1 MINTVIT
8 KDAVRWRL
16 PIIIVWVMLASLA
29 TIASTSHADDP
40 VPAAS
45 TPTVEPA
52 KDDATPQPVPPQPA
66 TPAVDPPTVDP
77 PTVDPPAVEPPT
89 VEPAKDDQPLAEP
102 PPTASAALPQS
113 FDALRPILFF
123 QGQGSGLIPES
134 FRPIT
139 ISQLDT
145 RLSGEGAGAMSV
157 FEKPQLNRA
166 VYVARLVDSAL
177 VSSQTTWD
185 ISHVGDSPVN
195 LALGKIGLAL
205 QSAGLSATT
214 GAGYRTDTVAVV
226 TQPDGTASVDVQG
239 DTKLTLAWTAA
250 GQETEREITFDLAFP
265 RSEQA
270 RWLIEVPPGMRLQ
283 SLDGV
288 SQSLPSPPPEA
299 GNRDSGRGSWYAIEA
314 GGLDRLRVR
323 VLKIATGTG
332 ETEVI
337 VRQASFQY
345 ELSPAVMRFSCRMSI
360 DPPSDGVLPP
370 LQISGGRV
378 TSITVGG
385 ASVAWNET
393 TATGTRLVRIRQDR
407 AEAASTT
414 PIAITI
420 DGEAAWD
427 TQSDLQPLPWIRLRE
442 CVPIVVGNQ
451 IQAKV
456 LVDSRLTLLR
466 LETPAAWRYLAA
478 VENDGLRATYRL
490 GGPWDDAP
498 PMVGAASTQGQA
510 FAESLLRLSATESRF
525 RATWESSVSLASL
538 GPQPIRLRVDA
549 GWTAETV
556 LLPLSGRAVDLPPD
570 FATRR
575 EIVIWPTTDELIDG
589 NLKIRVTGS
598 RPFRIEG
605 DSARYPATSFVTFAA
620 GRNRFAALVTPPA
633 GFRWDAEASL
643 QNNRIG
649 LEKLTPTQRQMVDT
663 VPTDALLLDITQ
675 GRIMSLGSRRPAAA
689 FNVSSLM
696 TIALANDSVIETH
709 TIKCESASGELDQ
722 IRVEFSAGKR
732 ADVEWSVNEKSTP
745 TRRLIRAKRLTTA
758 VADDPTTRLP
768 PSQSG
773 SQNGTANDAGGGL
786 NQPLPHGNTGAGEM
800 PREIWDLELER
811 SGSRGVVLVG
821 RRESSLATSGG
832 VLRLELPSVLGA
844 NNRLAQLFIP
854 ATFDVIRTGEGVL
867 KVPRLVG
874 PDLISGAAKIDQQD
888 GVTLRYDS
896 SATNWIEVALA
907 DPGKRVAVLWHESV
921 DIIAS
926 GRGGDWVTATYG
938 IDVGTTLLIR
948 HDAELRLAGV
958 TDADGMAL
966 SHESL
971 SGQLSIPLNASTKNL
986 IVRWSR
992 PAASF
997 EPARKWSP
1005 PRIAPVAVV
1014 LRRDWRLTAAPD
1026 TWIPDSLAGAVGFGP
1041 RHWFDDRVIE
1051 KTLPTTSVDSLASVS
1066 EFSVRIEPDSKQSLW
1081 LVDRS
1086 TALCSIAILGFVLFS
1101 TAWMLV
1107 GKHPVFVGAAFVISA
1122 CLVPGLPVGWIYWI
1136 AAVCVPLAAG
1146 GLVGS
1151 TLAAIRRDQVT
1162 SDMSGSQQNKPGSSA
1177 RFRRIDVTPSAAAA
1191 AEQRYRSVPTTERLV
1206 AWLLAVLI
1214 PIAGSATAFGQPLA
1228 NRPIVLV
1235 PTKTDGT
1242 LAGDKVYISQTF
1254 FNELFREKS
1263 ISVAPPL
1270 ITSAVYRL
1278 RLDGMT
1284 EAGMPTADWEIRY
1297 SLANLAERSE
1307 IYLPFKPS
1315 QVRSVQWLPGGEAKP
1330 LRWIANSD
1338 SRIRVSLPPTSSAAM
1353 LVRLSTDVQS
1363 PERLLRRIQLA
1374 IPAVT
1379 AASLVVDSGTAVQR
1393 FETSGAIGQT
1403 TSQPESG
1410 RLSSDLG
1417 PTGTID
1423 LTVTLRQGARGIP
1436 AIAARRYWV
1445 HASGDRCQV
1454 ECEIDPGTESL
1465 RRGTDLPI
1473 VILGGLPAILTSRDW
1488 SIHSS
1493 EMISPQRQLLT
1504 CRSLRD
1510 SAGPIRLMWNL
1521 DVPIAV
1527 DEATAEA
1534 AAFQI
1539 PDVIS
1544 AGSAPTPDALMA
1556 IQTGDGYRL
1565 VPFGLQPDA
1574 AAGSPDA
1581 IDAFVSQWTGF
1592 RHTASQV
1599 IRSASPLVR
1608 FAVVPKVPQPWTS
1621 NERHHL
1627 HVRQGEMRLTL
1638 DAVITRGAQA
1648 IGPLR
1653 LAFPKRLEIR
1663 ELTINGAAVSVSP
1676 HSIAGRSEVAIPEPI
1691 GGEKLNVRIV
1701 AHQRLG
1707 TDEAFS
1713 PPRIRIVPIR
1723 SITGTYTFTRDQGLR
1738 VEQIRAT
1745 ELPELDA
1752 PALDIADQLLSGY
1765 FPCWTW
1771 QLSESTAGQSPSPE
1785 PLILLDG
1792 SFRAEQRASRV
1803 DSVQRTA
1810 IRWSQSR
1817 WMLDVLIQVR
1827 ARGPEGTSPSLL
1839 DDLNIELPTA
1849 WSDQLMVEPAEAW
1862 SSQPAIDPAMKV
1874 IRIRPDAQS
1883 RAAGVATLRLQ
1894 AFRIGEADSLLEVP
1908 TVRVMGTASTQT
1920 FMSVP
1925 QTASGRPLIWQT
1937 QSAAAENLPA
1947 GLESDEA
1954 ATAGE
1959 LVFRALSNR
1968 ATVRLQPSRPDVTV
1982 ASATLCDVQ
1991 LFPQPDSNWLAIIRW
2006 DVEPG
2011 DSKTIPIA
2019 VPVGVVPLAVWASG
2033 RTVPLAEVSNE
2044 TKIATQSPTRLN
2056 VPMTLSQLA
2065 QPIVMLCQ
2073 MRSPDP
2079 LTPPS
2084 LPTLADV
2091 GVNETWLT
2099 LYQSSDGSGQS
2110 AQIVLATPS
2119 PQVDANP
2126 QADTNAGAESPEENR
2141 WLTASDADRL
2151 IALAQSVIDV
2161 TESSIS
2167 GATDRPQEE
2176 LVAWLTAWDQRFL
2189 QLRSEAAESTND
2201 SSAAF
2206 GLRNLAASNP
2216 FTMLDGTQVATEPA
2230 VVTALLGAEPNGPA
2244 VPTGPWP
2251 PLVDRWGEYVRRV
2264 TGIEMVQ
2271 DASEPPAMMPSD
2283 RWVVA
2288 AVARHAGVAGTIPV
2302 IRNGG
2307 EAATLILAINLLIA
2321 GSFVV
2326 GGGLLAWIFRKQLV
2340 KPLTQP
2346 AVWLLAV
2353 GLASLAVTPIPVA
2366 IAICVVAITAPLLNV
2381 APTSNAGKPR
2391 LTRSRTQPKPIARV

>member
-1 MINTVIT
+1 
-8 KDAVRWRL
+8 
-16 PIIIVWVMLASLA
+16 
-29 TIASTSHADDP
+29 
-40 VPAAS
+40 
-45 TPTVEPA
+45 
-52 KDDATPQPVPPQPA
+52 
-66 TPAVDPPTVDP
+66 
-77 PTVDPPAVEPPT
+77 
-89 VEPAKDDQPLAEP
+89 
-102 PPTASAALPQS
+102 
-113 FDALRPILFF
+113 
-123 QGQGSGLIPES
+123 
-134 FRPIT
+134 
-139 ISQLDT
+139 
-145 RLSGEGAGAMSV
+145 MSV

-166 VYVARLVDSAL
+166 VYVVRLVDSAL
-177 VSSQTTWD
+177 VSNQTTWE
-185 ISHVGDSPVN
+185 ISHGGDSPVS
-195 LALGKIGLAL
+195 LSLGKIGLAL

-250 GQETEREITFDLAFP
+250 GQETEREIMFDLAFP

-270 RWLIEVPPGMRLQ
+270 RWLIEVPQGMRLQ

-323 VLKIATGTG
+323 VLKVATGTG

-345 ELSPAVMRFSCRMSI
+345 ELSPAVMRFSCRLSI
-360 DPPSDGVLPP
+360 DPPADGVLPP

-378 TSITVGG
+378 TAITVGG
-385 ASVAWNET
+385 ASAPWNET

-407 AEAASTT
+407 AEAASNT

-451 IQAKV
+451 VQVKV

-478 VENDGLRATYRL
+478 VENDGLRTTYRL

-498 PMVGAASTQGQA
+498 PMVGAVSGQGQA

-549 GWTAETV
+549 GWTAESV

-575 EIVIWPTTDELIDG
+575 EIVIWPTADELTDG
-589 NLKIRVTGS
+589 YLKIRVTGS

-605 DSARYPATSFVTFAA
+605 DWARYPATSFVTFAA

-643 QNNRIG
+643 QNNRIE
-649 LEKLTPTQRQMVDT
+649 LDKLTPLQRQMVDT
-663 VPTDALLLDITQ
+663 LPTDALLLDITQ

-696 TIALANDSVIETH
+696 TISLANDSVVETH

-732 ADVEWSVNEKSTP
+732 ADVEWSVNEKSSP
-745 TRRLIRAKRLTTA
+745 TRRLIRAKRLTNA
-758 VADDPTTRLP
+758 VADDPATRVSASP
-768 PSQSG
+768 SG
-773 SQNGTANDAGGGL
+773 SQNGTIDDAGGGL
-786 NQPLPHGNTGAGEM
+786 TQPRTDQNSGVGEM

-811 SGSRGVVLVG
+811 SGSRGVVLIG
-821 RRESSLATSGG
+821 RRESSLAASGG

-844 NNRLAQLFIP
+844 NSRLAQIFIP

-874 PDLISGAAKIDQQD
+874 PDLITGAPKIDQQD

-926 GRGGDWVTATYG
+926 GRGGDWITATYG
-938 IDVGTTLLIR
+938 IDVGSTLLIR
-948 HDAELRLAGV
+948 HDAELRLASV
-958 TDADGMAL
+958 TDADGAPL
-966 SHESL
+966 GHESL
-971 SGQLSIPLNASTKNL
+971 AGQLSIPLDASTKNL

-1026 TWIPDSLAGAVGFGP
+1026 TWIPDSLAGAIGFGP
-1041 RHWFDDRVIE
+1041 RHWFGDRVLE
-1051 KTLPTTSVDSLASVS
+1051 QVQAAASGDSLASVS
-1066 EFSVRIEPDSKQSLW
+1066 EYSVRIEPTAKQGLW

-1101 TAWMLV
+1101 IAWMLV
-1107 GKHPVFVGAAFVISA
+1107 AKHPVLVGTTFVISV

-1151 TLAAIRRDQVT
+1151 TLVAIRRDQVANDL
-1162 SDMSGSQQNKPGSSA
+1162 SANQQNKPGSSA
-1177 RFRRIDVTPSAAAA
+1177 RFRRIDVTPTVD
-1191 AEQRYRSVPTTERLV
+1191 AEQRYRSAPTTERLV
-1206 AWLLAVLI
+1206 AWLLALLV
-1214 PIAGSATAFGQPLA
+1214 PIAGSATAYGQPLA

-1235 PTKTDGT
+1235 PTKSDGT

-1284 EAGMPTADWEIRY
+1284 ESGMPTADWEIRY

-1330 LRWIANSD
+1330 LRWIADGD

-1353 LVRLSTDVQS
+1353 LVRLSTEVQS
-1363 PERLLRRIQLA
+1363 PERLLRRIQLS

-1410 RLSSDLG
+1410 RLSTDLG
-1417 PTGTID
+1417 PTATID

-1454 ECEIDPGTESL
+1454 ECEVDPGTESL

-1473 VILGGLPAILTSRDW
+1473 VILGGQPAILTSRDW

-1521 DVPIAV
+1521 DIPIAE

-1556 IQTGDGYRL
+1556 IQTGDGYRVL
-1565 VPFGLQPDA
+1565 PFGLQPDTA
-1574 AAGSPDA
+1574 SGSPDA

-1599 IRSASPLVR
+1599 IRSTSPLVR
-1608 FAVVPKVPQPWTS
+1608 FAVVPNAPQPWTS

-1663 ELTINGAAVSVSP
+1663 ELSINGAAVSVSP

-1691 GGEKLNVRIV
+1691 GGEKLNVRVV

-1707 TDEAFS
+1707 TDEVFS
-1713 PPRIRIVPIR
+1713 PPRIRIVPVR

-1745 ELPELDA
+1745 DLPELNA

-1810 IRWSQSR
+1810 IRWTQSR

-1894 AFRIGEADSLLEVP
+1894 ALRIGEADSLLEVP

-1937 QSAAAENLPA
+1937 QSAVAENLPA
-1947 GLESDEA
+1947 GLENDEA
-1954 ATAGE
+1954 AAAGE

-1982 ASATLCDVQ
+1982 ASATLCDLQ
-1991 LFPQPDSNWLAIIRW
+1991 LFPQPDSQWLAIIRW

-2011 DSKTIPIA
+2011 DSKTIPIE

-2033 RTVPLAEVSNE
+2033 RTVPLAEVSND
-2044 TKIATQSPTRLN
+2044 TSIAKPTNVRLD

-2073 MRSPDP
+2073 LRSPDS

-2084 LPTLADV
+2084 LPTLAGVD
-2091 GVNETWLT
+2091 VNETWLT
-2099 LYQSSDGSGQS
+2099 LYKASGGSNQST
-2110 AQIVLATPS
+2110 QIVLETPL
-2119 PQVDANP
+2119 P
-2126 QADTNAGAESPEENR
+2126 QADLNPVSDTNDDAKSFEENR
-2141 WLTASDADRL
+2141 WIAASDADRL

-2176 LVAWLTAWDQRFL
+2176 LIAWLATWDQRFF
-2189 QLRSEAAESTND
+2189 QLRAEAAESTND
-2201 SSAAF
+2201 SSATF
-2206 GLRNLAASNP
+2206 GLRDLSASNP
-2216 FTMLDGTQVATEPA
+2216 LALLDGSQAATDPA
-2230 VVTALLGAEPNGPA
+2230 VVTALLGTEPNGA
-2244 VPTGPWP
+2244 TVPTGPWP

-2264 TGIEMVQ
+2264 TGIAMVQ
-2271 DASEPPAMMPSD
+2271 DANAPPAMMPSE
-2283 RWVVA
+2283 RWAVA
-2288 AVARHAGVAGTIPV
+2288 AVAKHAGVASTIPI

-2307 EAATLILAINLLIA
+2307 ETSTLMLAINLLIA
-2321 GSFVV
+2321 SAFIV

-2366 IAICVVAITAPLLNV
+2366 VAICVVAITAPLLNV
-2381 APTSNAGKPR
+2381 APNGNGGKTR
-2391 LTRSRTQPKPIARV
+2391 MSRSRTQPKPMARV

>member
-1 MINTVIT
+1 MISVIT
-8 KDAVRWRL
+8 KRTMRWRVTIL
-16 PIIIVWVMLASLA
+16 MSVMLVSLA
-29 TIASTSHADDP
+29 AMASTSIADDP
-40 VPAAS
+40 
-45 TPTVEPA
+45 
-52 KDDATPQPVPPQPA
+52 
-66 TPAVDPPTVDP
+66 
-77 PTVDPPAVEPPT
+77 PPAVEPLIDAAQTRPEKSSD
-89 VEPAKDDQPLAEP
+89 VEKSSDIEKSGDAKPATAATDAAAAAPEVTQPP
-102 PPTASAALPQS
+102 ASAALPQS
-113 FDALRPILFF
+113 FDLLRQVLFF
-123 QGQGSGLIPES
+123 QGQGSGLIPDS

-139 ISQLDT
+139 VSQLDG
-145 RLSGEGAGAMSV
+145 RLSAEGAGATSV

-177 VSSQTTWD
+177 VSTQTTWEV
-185 ISHVGDSPVN
+185 SHSGDSPTR
-195 LALGKIGLAL
+195 LSLGRIGLAL
-205 QSAGLSATT
+205 QSAGLTAST
-214 GAGYRTDTVAVV
+214 GPGYQSESVAVV
-226 TQPDGTASVDVQG
+226 TQPDGTAAVDVKG

-250 GQETEREITFDLAFP
+250 GQETDREIAFDLAFP

-270 RWLIEVPPGMRLQ
+270 RWLIEVPQGMRLQ

-299 GNRDSGRGSWYAIEA
+299 GNRESGRGSWYAIEA

-337 VRQASFQY
+337 VRQASFEY
-345 ELSPAVMRFSCRMSI
+345 ELSPAVMRFTCRMSI
-360 DPPSDGVLPP
+360 DPPSDGILPP
-370 LQISGGRV
+370 LQIAGGRV

-385 ASVAWNET
+385 TAVPWNET
-393 TATGTRLVRIRQDR
+393 AGTGTRLVRVRQDR
-407 AEAASTT
+407 AETASTT
-414 PIAITI
+414 PILITI

-442 CVPIVVGNQ
+442 CVPIVIGNQ
-451 IQAKV
+451 IQTKI
-456 LVDSRLTLLR
+456 LIDSRIILLR
-466 LETPAAWRYLAA
+466 VETPASWRYLAA
-478 VENDGLRATYRL
+478 VENDQRRATYRL
-490 GGPWDDAP
+490 GGPWEDSP
-498 PMVGAASTQGQA
+498 PLVGAVNDQGQI

-549 GWTAETV
+549 GWTAESV
-556 LLPLSGRAVDLPPD
+556 LLPLSGRGVDLPPD

-575 EIVIWPTTDELIDG
+575 EIVIWPTADELTDG

-605 DSARYPATSFVTFAA
+605 DWARYPATSFVTFAA

-649 LEKLTPTQRQMVDT
+649 IEKLTPMQRPMVDT
-663 VPTDALLLDITQ
+663 LPTDALLLDITQ

-689 FNVSSLM
+689 FNVSSLLS
-696 TIALANDSVIETH
+696 IALANDSVVETH

-732 ADVEWSVNEKSTP
+732 ADVEWSVNEKATP
-745 TRRLIRAKRLTTA
+745 TRRLIRAKRLTTLIT
-758 VADDPTTRLP
+758 DDPAARGANTLGD
-768 PSQSG
+768 SQ
-773 SQNGTANDAGGGL
+773 GGGPSGTTSGGPSAARRPGTDVDNEL
-786 NQPLPHGNTGAGEM
+786 

-811 SGSRGVVLVG
+811 TGSRGVVLVG
-821 RRESSLATSGG
+821 RRESPLDMSAG

-844 NNRLAQLFIP
+844 NNRLAQVFIP
-854 ATFDVIRTGEGVL
+854 ATLDVIRTGEGVL

-874 PDLISGAAKIDQQD
+874 PDLVSGESKIDQQA
-888 GVTLRYDS
+888 GTVLRYDS
-896 SATNWIEVALA
+896 STTNWIEVAPA
-907 DPGKRVAVLWHESV
+907 DPTKRVAVLWHEAV

-926 GRGGDWVTATYG
+926 GRGGEWITATYG
-938 IDVGTTLLIR
+938 VDVGSTLLVR
-948 HDAELRLAGV
+948 HDPDLRLASV
-958 TDADGMAL
+958 TDPTGKSL

-971 SGQLSIPLNASTKNL
+971 QGQLSIPLNASTPT
-986 IVRWSR
+986 IVIRWSR
-992 PAASF
+992 PPASF
-997 EPARKWSP
+997 EPIRKWSP
-1005 PRIAPVAVV
+1005 PRISPVAVV

-1026 TWIPDSLAGAVGFGP
+1026 TWVPNSLAGAIGFEP
-1041 RHWFDDRVIE
+1041 SDWFDHKSAAVKSTDVMA
-1051 KTLPTTSVDSLASVS
+1051 DSLASVS
-1066 EFSVRIEPDSKQSLW
+1066 EYSVRIEAASGHSLW

-1086 TALCSIAILGFVLFS
+1086 MALCLVAILGFIVFAGS
-1101 TAWMLV
+1101 WMLAARHAV
-1107 GKHPVFVGAAFVISA
+1107 MCGAAFVISVG
-1122 CLVPGLPVGWIYWI
+1122 LLPGLPVGWIYWV
-1136 AAVCVPLAAG
+1136 AAVCVPIAAG
-1146 GLVGS
+1146 GLVGT
-1151 TLAAIRRDQVT
+1151 TLASIRRDQLGGER
-1162 SDMSGSQQNKPGSSA
+1162 SDTNDTRSPSAMRMRMLRSASDATPTVDGPPENRYNLALKTERIVGCLLAISLSLAGSSL
-1177 RFRRIDVTPSAAAA
+1177 SAQPIAA
-1191 AEQRYRSVPTTERLV
+1191 Q
-1206 AWLLAVLI
+1206 
-1214 PIAGSATAFGQPLA
+1214 PIAGESAAVQPNDLSA
-1228 NRPIVLV
+1228 RPIVLV

-1242 LAGDKVYISQTF
+1242 LAGDKVYISQSF

-1284 EAGMPTADWEIRY
+1284 ESGMPSADWEIRY

-1330 LRWIANSD
+1330 LRWIADGD

-1353 LVRLSTDVQS
+1353 LVRLAADVQS
-1363 PERLLRRIQLA
+1363 PERLLRRIQLP

-1393 FETSGAIGQT
+1393 FEISGAIGQT
-1403 TSQPESG
+1403 TAQPESG
-1410 RLSSDLG
+1410 RMSSDLG
-1417 PTGTID
+1417 AAPSID
-1423 LTVTLRQGARGIP
+1423 LTITLRQGARGIP
-1436 AIAARRYWV
+1436 AIAARRYWI
-1445 HASGDRCQV
+1445 HGSGDRCQI

-1473 VILGGLPAILTSRDW
+1473 VILGGQAAILTSQEW

-1510 SAGPIRLMWNL
+1510 SAGPIRLLWNL
-1521 DVPIAV
+1521 EVPIAG
-1527 DEATAEA
+1527 DEATAES

-1556 IQTGDGYRL
+1556 IQSGDGYRML
-1565 VPFGLQPDA
+1565 PIGIQVD
-1574 AAGSPDA
+1574 AGSQSADT
-1581 IDAFVSQWTGF
+1581 IDAFVSQWKGF
-1592 RHTASQV
+1592 RDTASQV
-1599 IRSASPLVR
+1599 IRSPSPLVR
-1608 FAVVPKVPQPWTS
+1608 LATVQQSPGSWS
-1621 NERHHL
+1621 SDERHHL

-1638 DAVITRGAQA
+1638 DAVITRGAQS

-1653 LAFPKRLEIR
+1653 LAYPKRLEIR
-1663 ELTINGAAVSVSP
+1663 ELTINGVAVSVSP
-1676 HSIAGRSEVAIPEPI
+1676 HAIAGRFEVAIPEPI
-1691 GGEKLNVRIV
+1691 GGEKLNVRVV

-1723 SITGTYTFTRDQGLR
+1723 SVTGIYSLTRDQGLR

-1745 ELPELDA
+1745 ELPELAA

-1771 QLSESTAGQSPSPE
+1771 QISESAANHTPAPE
-1785 PLILLDG
+1785 PLILLNG

-1810 IRWSQSR
+1810 IRWTQSR
-1817 WMLDVLIQVR
+1817 WMLDVLIEVS

-1849 WSDQLMVEPAEAW
+1849 WSDQLLVEPAEAW
-1862 SSQPAIDPAMKV
+1862 SSQPAIDPSMKV
-1874 IRIRPDAQS
+1874 VRIRPDAQS
-1883 RAAGVATLRLQ
+1883 RAAGVATIRLQ
-1894 AFRIGEADSLLEVP
+1894 ASRTGEADSLLEVP
-1908 TVRVMGTASTQT
+1908 TVRVMGAASTQT

-1937 QSAAAENLPA
+1937 QSAVAESLPA
-1947 GLESDEA
+1947 GLENDEA
-1954 ATAGE
+1954 AAAGE

-1991 LFPQPDSNWLAIIRW
+1991 LFPQSDSDWLAIVRW

-2011 DSKTIPIA
+2011 DAKTLAIA
-2019 VPVGVVPLAVWASG
+2019 VPEGVAPLAVWASG
-2033 RTVPLAEVSNE
+2033 QPVPLAG
-2044 TKIATQSPTRLN
+2044 QSAVDAQASKTTLAEKPTRRLDI
-2056 VPMTLSQLA
+2056 PMALSQLA
-2065 QPIVMLCQ
+2065 QPIVLLCRLQ
-2073 MRSPDP
+2073 STDP
-2079 LTPPS
+2079 ATPPS
-2084 LPTLADV
+2084 LPTLVDV
-2091 GVNETWLT
+2091 NVNETWLT
-2099 LYQSSDGSGQS
+2099 LYQSADGSGPS
-2110 AQIVLATPS
+2110 AQMILATP
-2119 PQVDANP
+2119 PQTEHDSDP
-2126 QADTNAGAESPEENR
+2126 P
-2141 WLTASDADRL
+2141 ASDRWTAAADSDRL
-2151 IALAQSVIDV
+2151 IALGQSVVDV

-2176 LVAWLTAWDQRFL
+2176 LVAWLTAWDQRLL
-2189 QLRSEAAESTND
+2189 QIRAQAVDEIYQPISSFELEGLTAANQLVAVDGSQASTD
-2201 SSAAF
+2201 S
-2206 GLRNLAASNP
+2206 
-2216 FTMLDGTQVATEPA
+2216 A
-2230 VVTALLGAEPNGPA
+2230 VVTALMATE
-2244 VPTGPWP
+2244 PTGPWP
-2251 PLVDRWGEYVRRV
+2251 PLLDRWSDYVRRV
-2264 TGIEMVQ
+2264 TGAGIVQ
-2271 DASEPPAMMPSD
+2271 DTTQPQSLMPSD
-2283 RWVVA
+2283 RWAIASVAKHVGVA
-2288 AVARHAGVAGTIPV
+2288 ATIPV
-2302 IRNGG
+2302 IRNGA
-2307 EAATLILAINLLIA
+2307 EASQLMLAINLLIA
-2321 GSFVV
+2321 GSLVV
-2326 GGGLLAWIFRKQLV
+2326 GGGLLAWIFRKHLA
-2340 KPLTQP
+2340 KPLSQP

-2366 IAICVVAITAPLLNV
+2366 VAICVVAITAPLLNV
-2381 APTSNAGKPR
+2381 APVGNDSKTR
-2391 LTRSRTQPKPIARV
+2391 LTRTQPKPIARV

>member
-1 MINTVIT
+1 MMNIVIT
-8 KDAVRWRL
+8 PGTLRWRIASL
-16 PIIIVWVMLASLA
+16 VGVMLVCLA
-29 TIASTSHADDP
+29 AM
-40 VPAAS
+40 
-45 TPTVEPA
+45 
-52 KDDATPQPVPPQPA
+52 PA
-66 TPAVDPPTVDP
+66 TS
-77 PTVDPPAVEPPT
+77 
-89 VEPAKDDQPLAEP
+89 LAEP
-102 PPTASAALPQS
+102 PKASAALPQS
-113 FDALRPILFF
+113 FEALRPILFF

-145 RLSGEGAGAMSV
+145 RLSGEGAGALSV

-177 VSSQTTWD
+177 VSSQTTWE
-185 ISHVGDSPVN
+185 ISHGGDSPTR
-195 LALGKIGLAL
+195 LSLGKVGLAL

-214 GAGYRTDTVAVV
+214 DAGYRTDTVAVV

-250 GQETEREITFDLAFP
+250 GQETEREIAFDLAFP

-270 RWLIEVPPGMRLQ
+270 RWLIEVPQGMRLQ
-283 SLDGV
+283 SVDGV
-288 SQSLPSPPPEA
+288 SQALPSPPPEA

-314 GGLDRLRVR
+314 GGLNRLRVR
-323 VLKIATGTG
+323 VLKLATGTE

-345 ELSPAVMRFSCRMSI
+345 ELSPAVLRYTCRMSI

-370 LQISGGRV
+370 FQISGGRV

-385 ASVAWNET
+385 ASVAWSET

-407 AEAASTT
+407 AETAATT
-414 PIAITI
+414 PIAITL

-427 TQSDLQPLPWIRLRE
+427 TQSDLQPFPWIRLRE
-442 CVPIVVGNQ
+442 CVPIVIGNQ

-466 LETPAAWRYLAA
+466 LGTPAGWQHLAA
-478 VENDGLRATYRL
+478 VENDGRRTTYRL

-498 PMVGAASTQGQA
+498 PMVGAVHDQGQA

-525 RATWESSVSLASL
+525 RATWESSVSLAAL

-575 EIVIWPTTDELIDG
+575 EIVIWPTADELIDE

-605 DSARYPATSFVTFAA
+605 DRARYPATAFVTFAA
-620 GRNRFAALVTPPA
+620 GRNRFAAVVTPPA

-649 LEKLTPTQRQMVDT
+649 LENLSPIQREMVDT
-663 VPTDALLLDITQ
+663 LPTDALLLDITQ

-696 TIALANDSVIETH
+696 TITLANDSVVETH

-722 IRVEFSAGKR
+722 VRIEFSAGKR

-758 VADDPTTRLP
+758 VPDDPAARSAAAQTDLP
-768 PSQSG
+768 L
-773 SQNGTANDAGGGL
+773 GTANDSGGGL
-786 NQPLPHGNTGAGEM
+786 TPPAPPHNVAAGEL

-811 SGSRGVVLVG
+811 SGARGVVLVG
-821 RRESSLATSGG
+821 RRESSLAASGG
-832 VLRLELPSVLGA
+832 SLRLELPSVLGA
-844 NNRLAQLFIP
+844 NNRLAQVFVP
-854 ATFDVIRTGEGVL
+854 ATFDVIGTGEGVL

-874 PDLISGAAKIDQQD
+874 PDLVSGAAKIDQQA

-896 SATNWIEVALA
+896 SATNWIEVAPA
-907 DPGKRVAVLWHESV
+907 DPDKRVAVLWHESV

-926 GRGGDWVTATYG
+926 GRGGDWITATYG
-938 IDVGTTLLIR
+938 IDVGSTLLIR
-948 HDAELRLAGV
+948 HDADLRLASV
-958 TDADGMAL
+958 RDADGATL

-971 SGQLSIPLNASTKNL
+971 PGQLTIPLSASTNTL
-986 IVRWSR
+986 VVRWSR
-992 PAASF
+992 PAAVF
-997 EPARKWSP
+997 EPAKKWSS

-1026 TWIPDSLAGAVGFGP
+1026 TWIPDSLAGAFGFGP
-1041 RHWFDDRVIE
+1041 RHWFGNQALEQPPVAA
-1051 KTLPTTSVDSLASVS
+1051 SGDSLVSLSEYSVP
-1066 EFSVRIEPDSKQSLW
+1066 IEPVSPQSLW
-1081 LVDRS
+1081 LIDRS
-1086 TALCSIAILGFVLFS
+1086 MALCSIAILGFLLFS
-1101 TAWMLV
+1101 AAWTLS
-1107 GKHPVFVGAAFVISA
+1107 GNHPVFVGTVFVISV
-1122 CLVPGLPVGWIYWI
+1122 CLVAGLPVGWIYWI
-1136 AAVCVPLAAG
+1136 AAVCVPIAAG

-1162 SDMSGSQQNKPGSSA
+1162 DDLSHNQQNHSRSSA
-1177 RFRRIDVTPSAAAA
+1177 RFRRGDLTPTNGGV
-1191 AEQRYRSVPTTERLV
+1191 AEHRYRSAPTTERLV
-1206 AWLLAVLI
+1206 VWFFALLF
-1214 PIAGSATAFGQPLA
+1214 PIAGSVVAYGQPYDA
-1228 NRPIVLV
+1228 RTTGKRAGEVAKRPIVLV

-1242 LAGDKVYISQTF
+1242 LAGDKVYISQSF
-1254 FNELFREKS
+1254 YNALFREKS

-1284 EAGMPTADWEIRY
+1284 ESGMPTADWEIRY

-1307 IYLPFKPS
+1307 IFLPFKPS

-1330 LRWIANSD
+1330 LRWIADGD

-1353 LVRLSTDVQS
+1353 LVRLSTNVQA

-1393 FETSGAIGQT
+1393 FEISGAIGQT
-1403 TSQPESG
+1403 TSQPDSG
-1410 RLSSDLG
+1410 RLSADLG
-1417 PTGTID
+1417 AVGSID
-1423 LTVTLRQGARGIP
+1423 LGVTLRQGARGIP
-1436 AIAARRYWV
+1436 AIAARRYWI
-1445 HASGDRCQV
+1445 HAAGDRCQI

-1473 VILGGLPAILTSRDW
+1473 VILGGQPAILTSRDW

-1521 DVPIAV
+1521 DVPIAD

-1544 AGSAPTPDALMA
+1544 AGSAPTPDALIA
-1556 IQTGDGYRL
+1556 VQTGYGYRM
-1565 VPFGLQPDA
+1565 VSIGLQPDTA
-1574 AAGSPDA
+1574 SRSADTV
-1581 IDAFVSQWTGF
+1581 DAFVSQWTGF

-1599 IRSASPLVR
+1599 IRSPSPLVR
-1608 FAVVPKVPQPWTS
+1608 LAILPNVPQPWTS
-1621 NERHHL
+1621 SERHHL
-1627 HVRQGEMRLTL
+1627 HVRQGELRLTL
-1638 DAVITRGAQA
+1638 DAVISRGAQA

-1653 LAFPKRLEIR
+1653 LAYPRRLEIR
-1663 ELTINGAAVSVSP
+1663 ELTINGVAVSVSP
-1676 HSIAGRSEVAIPEPI
+1676 HAIAGRSEIAIPEPI
-1691 GGEKLNVRIV
+1691 GGEKLNVRVV

-1713 PPRIRIVPIR
+1713 PPRIRIVPVL
-1723 SITGTYTFTRDQGLR
+1723 SVTGTYSFTRDPGLR
-1738 VEQIRAT
+1738 VEQIRET
-1745 ELPELDA
+1745 PLPELDA

-1771 QLSESTAGQSPSPE
+1771 QISESPTDQSPPPE

-1810 IRWSQSR
+1810 IRWTQSR

-1827 ARGPEGTSPSLL
+1827 ARGPEGTAPSLL

-1883 RAAGVATLRLQ
+1883 RAAGVTTIRLQ

-1925 QTASGRPLIWQT
+1925 ATASSRPLIWQT
-1937 QSAAAENLPA
+1937 QSAVAENLPA
-1947 GLESDEA
+1947 GLENDDA
-1954 ATAGE
+1954 AAAGE
-1959 LVFRALSNR
+1959 LVFRALSSR

-1991 LFPQPDSNWLAIIRW
+1991 LFPQPDSSWLAIIRW

-2011 DSKTIPIA
+2011 DSKTIPITM
-2019 VPVGVVPLAVWASG
+2019 PEGVFPLAVWASG
-2033 RTVPLAEVSNE
+2033 RTVPLADVS
-2044 TKIATQSPTRLN
+2044 KLATQPPARLD
-2056 VPMTLSQLA
+2056 VPMALTQLA
-2065 QPIVMLCQ
+2065 QPIVMLCRLQ
-2073 MRSPDP
+2073 ATDP
-2079 LTPPS
+2079 ATTPS
-2084 LPTLADV
+2084 LPTLTDV
-2091 GVNETWLT
+2091 DVRKTWLT
-2099 LYQSSDGSGQS
+2099 LYQPADGLGQS
-2110 AQIVLATPS
+2110 AQIALATPP
-2119 PQVDANP
+2119 PQANANLPVDAS
-2126 QADTNAGAESPEENR
+2126 ADAELTGENR
-2141 WLTASDADRL
+2141 WIAASDADRM

-2176 LVAWLTAWDQRFL
+2176 LVAWLTDWDQRFL
-2189 QLRSEAAESTND
+2189 QLRAEALESTD
-2201 SSAAF
+2201 EPSAAL
-2206 GLRNLAASNP
+2206 GLGDLAAANP
-2216 FTMLDGTQVATEPA
+2216 LAVLDDSQVATDPA
-2230 VVTALLGAEPNGPA
+2230 IVAALLGGEPIVPA
-2244 VPTGPWP
+2244 GPWP

-2264 TGIEMVQ
+2264 TGIEIVQ
-2271 DASEPPAMMPSD
+2271 DTSEPPAMMPSD
-2283 RWVVA
+2283 QWTVA
-2288 AVARHAGVAGTIPV
+2288 SVAKHAGVATTIPD
-2302 IRNGG
+2302 IRNGS
-2307 EAATLILAINLLIA
+2307 EASTLMLAIQLLIA
-2321 GSFVV
+2321 GSLVL
-2326 GGGLLAWIFRKQLV
+2326 GGGLLAWIFRTQLA
-2340 KPLTQP
+2340 KPLAQP
-2346 AVWLLAV
+2346 AIWLLAV

-2366 IAICVVAITAPLLNV
+2366 VAICVVAITAPLLNA
-2381 APTSNAGKPR
+2381 APSRSSGKTR
-2391 LTRSRTQPKPIARV
+2391 LIHSRIQSKPIART

>member
-1 MINTVIT
+1 MRSLLTQVAARWQLLRLALAVLFSLAILAPASRAD
-8 KDAVRWRL
+8 DAV
-16 PIIIVWVMLASLA
+16 PDA
-29 TIASTSHADDP
+29 P
-40 VPAAS
+40 PAQEES
-45 TPTVEPA
+45 SP
-52 KDDATPQPVPPQPA
+52 DDAPPKP
-66 TPAVDPPTVDP
+66 
-77 PTVDPPAVEPPT
+77 EPLG
-89 VEPAKDDQPLAEP
+89 DDQPDNEKPDNEKPDNEQPGNEQPQAASP
-102 PPTASAALPQS
+102 KASASLPQS
-113 FDALRPILFF
+113 FETLRPILFF
-123 QGQGSGLIPES
+123 QGQGSGLIPET

-139 ISQLDT
+139 ISQLDS
-145 RLSGEGAGAMSV
+145 RLSGEGTGAMSV

-177 VSSQTTWD
+177 VSSQTTWE
-185 ISHVGDSPVN
+185 ISHGGDSPAI
-195 LALGKIGLAL
+195 LALGRIGLAL
-205 QSAGLSATT
+205 QSAGLSSTT
-214 GAGYRTDTVAVV
+214 GAGYRTDAIAVV

-250 GQETEREITFDLAFP
+250 GQESEREIAFDLAFP

-270 RWLIEVPPGMRLQ
+270 RWLVEVPQGMRLQ

-314 GGLDRLRVR
+314 GGLDRLRLR

-345 ELSPAVMRFSCRMSI
+345 DLSPAVMRFSCRLSI

-370 LQISGGRV
+370 LQISGGRL
-378 TSITVGG
+378 TSITLGG

-407 AEAASTT
+407 AEIASTA

-451 IQAKV
+451 VQVKV

-466 LETPAAWRYLAA
+466 LETPSAWRYLAA
-478 VENDGLRATYRL
+478 VENDGRRVSYRL

-498 PMVGAASTQGQA
+498 LMVGAVNDQGQA

-538 GPQPIRLRVDA
+538 GPQPVRLRVDA

-575 EIVIWPTTDELIDG
+575 EIVIWPTADELIEG

-605 DSARYPATSFVTFAA
+605 DWARYPATSFVTFAA

-649 LEKLTPTQRQMVDT
+649 LDKLTPTQRQMVDT
-663 VPTDALLLDITQ
+663 LPTDSLLLDITQ

-696 TIALANDSVIETH
+696 TIALANDSVVETH

-722 IRVEFSAGKR
+722 IRVEFSASRR
-732 ADVEWSVNEKSTP
+732 ADVEWSVNEKATP
-745 TRRLIRAKRLTTA
+745 TRRLMRAKRLKTT
-758 VADDPTTRLP
+758 VADDPASRPALS
-768 PSQSG
+768 PSD
-773 SQNGTANDAGGGL
+773 SQNGPTIDSGGGL
-786 NQPLPHGNTGAGEM
+786 TQPLTASNVGASDM

-821 RRESSLATSGG
+821 RRESSLAASGG
-832 VLRLELPSVLGA
+832 ILRLELPSVLGA
-844 NNRLAQLFIP
+844 DNRLAQVFIP
-854 ATFDVIRTGEGVL
+854 STFDVVRTGEGVL

-874 PDLISGAAKIDQQD
+874 PDLISGGAKFDQQD

-896 SATNWIEVALA
+896 SATNWIEVARA
-907 DPGKRVAVLWHESV
+907 DPGKRVAVLWHEAV

-938 IDVGTTLLIR
+938 IDVGSKLLIR
-948 HDAELRLAGV
+948 HDAELRLASV
-958 TDADGMAL
+958 TDGNGSAL

-971 SGQLSIPLNASTKNL
+971 TGQLSIPLDASTNTL
-986 IVRWSR
+986 VIRWSR
-992 PAASF
+992 PADAF

-1026 TWIPDSLAGAVGFGP
+1026 TWIPNSLAGAFGFGP
-1041 RHWFDDRVIE
+1041 RNWFGDRAAE
-1051 KTLPTTSVDSLASVS
+1051 KPQFAPLSDSLASVS
-1066 EFSVRIEPDSKQSLW
+1066 ESSVRIEPATPQSIW

-1101 TAWMLV
+1101 AAWMLV
-1107 GKHPVFVGAAFVISA
+1107 GNHAVVVGTAFIVSVFLI
-1122 CLVPGLPVGWIYWI
+1122 PGIPAGWIHWI
-1136 AAVCVPLAAG
+1136 AAVCVPIAAG

-1151 TLAAIRRDQVT
+1151 TRAAIRRDRIKNDL
-1162 SDMSGSQQNKPGSSA
+1162 SHHQQNKSGSSA
-1177 RFRRIDVTPSAAAA
+1177 RLRLFDVT
-1191 AEQRYRSVPTTERLV
+1191 PTTERLV
-1206 AWLLAVLI
+1206 ARLLALLI
-1214 PIAGSATAFGQPLA
+1214 PIAGSSAAYGQPLA

-1235 PTKTDGT
+1235 PTKTDGS

-1278 RLDGMT
+1278 RLDAMT
-1284 EAGMPTADWEIRY
+1284 ESGMPTADWEIRY

-1315 QVRSVQWLPGGEAKP
+1315 QVRNVQWLPGGEAKP
-1330 LRWIANSD
+1330 LRWTAEGD

-1363 PERLLRRIQLA
+1363 PERLLRRIQLT
-1374 IPAVT
+1374 IPPVT

-1403 TSQPESG
+1403 TLQPESG

-1417 PTGTID
+1417 PTSSID

-1436 AIAARRYWV
+1436 AIAARRYWI

-1473 VILGGLPAILTSRDW
+1473 VILGGQPAILTSRDW

-1504 CRSLRD
+1504 CRSRRD

-1521 DVPIAV
+1521 DVPIAN
-1527 DEATAEA
+1527 DEATAQA
-1534 AAFQI
+1534 AAFQV

-1544 AGSAPTPDALMA
+1544 AGSAATPDAVMA
-1556 IQTGDGYRL
+1556 IQSGDGYRI
-1565 VPFGLQPDA
+1565 VSIGLPPDTA
-1574 AAGSPDA
+1574 SQSPNA
-1581 IDAFVSQWTGF
+1581 IDAFVAQWTGF

-1599 IRSASPLVR
+1599 IRSPSPLVR
-1608 FAVVPKVPQPWTS
+1608 FAIIPNQSQPWTS
-1621 NERHHL
+1621 DERHHL

-1638 DAVITRGAQA
+1638 DATIKRGAQA

-1653 LAFPKRLEIR
+1653 LAYPKRLEIR
-1663 ELTINGAAVSVSP
+1663 ELTINGVAVSVSP
-1676 HSIAGRSEVAIPEPI
+1676 HSIAGRSEVAIPEQI
-1691 GGEKLNVRIV
+1691 GGEKLNVRVV

-1723 SITGTYTFTRDQGLR
+1723 SIDGTYTFTRDQGLR

-1745 ELPELDA
+1745 SLPELAA

-1771 QLSESTAGQSPSPE
+1771 QLSEATADQLPSPD
-1785 PLILLDG
+1785 PQILLDG
-1792 SFRAEQRASRV
+1792 LFRAEQRASRV

-1810 IRWSQSR
+1810 IRWTQSR

-1849 WSDQLMVEPAEAW
+1849 WSDQLMVEPAQAW

-1937 QSAAAENLPA
+1937 QSAAVESLPA
-1947 GLESDEA
+1947 GLENDEA
-1954 ATAGE
+1954 AAAGE

-1968 ATVRLQPSRPDVTV
+1968 ATIRLQPSRPDVTM

-1991 LFPQPDSNWLAIIRW
+1991 LFPQPDLNWLAIVRW

-2011 DSKTIPIA
+2011 DSRTIPIE
-2019 VPVGVVPLAVWASG
+2019 VPFGGVPLAVWASG
-2033 RTVPLAEVSNE
+2033 RTVPLTDTASGSLTADASPAENNTKLVSQ
-2044 TKIATQSPTRLN
+2044 TATRLD
-2056 VPMTLSQLA
+2056 VPMSLSQLA

-2073 MRSPDP
+2073 LRSPDP
-2079 LTPPS
+2079 RTPPA

-2091 GVNETWLT
+2091 DVNETWLT
-2099 LYQSSDGSGQS
+2099 LYKSSDGSGQS
-2110 AQIVLATPS
+2110 AQIVLPNDL
-2119 PQVDANP
+2119 PQGGANPDANNN
-2126 QADTNAGAESPEENR
+2126 DGGTSPEQSR
-2141 WLTASDADRL
+2141 WIASSDGDRL

-2176 LVAWLTAWDQRFL
+2176 LIAWLTAWDQRFL
-2189 QLRSEAAESTND
+2189 QLRAEAAGSTND
-2201 SSAAF
+2201 PSAAF
-2206 GLRNLAASNP
+2206 GLRDWVATNP
-2216 FTMLDGTQVATEPA
+2216 LTLLDGSQSTTDPAVMTSLLETEPS
-2230 VVTALLGAEPNGPA
+2230 PPI
-2244 VPTGPWP
+2244 GPWR

-2283 RWVVA
+2283 RWTVA
-2288 AVARHAGVAGTIPV
+2288 TVAKHKGVATTIPV

-2307 EAATLILAINLLIA
+2307 EVSTLMLAIHLLIA
-2321 GSFVV
+2321 GSFIV
-2326 GGGLLAWIFRKQLV
+2326 GGGLLAWIFRKSLA
-2340 KPLTQP
+2340 KPLAQP

-2366 IAICVVAITAPLLNV
+2366 IAICVVAITAPLLN
-2381 APTSNAGKPR
+2381 APPNGNGANTR